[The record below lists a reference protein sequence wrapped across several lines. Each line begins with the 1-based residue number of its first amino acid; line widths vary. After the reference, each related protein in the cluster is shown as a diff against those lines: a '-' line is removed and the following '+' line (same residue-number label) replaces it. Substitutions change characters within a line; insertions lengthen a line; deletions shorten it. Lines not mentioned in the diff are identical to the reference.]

1 MPFPVHLAFQCDL
14 LHGMKQTLESMP
26 FQVHRSNYVGAC
38 MFRKLWYSPW
48 GLLAVANL
56 FWAGNIVL
64 ARGLAGQVP
73 PVALAYWRWTGA
85 FVVAIGFAW
94 PRLRADMPVMLRH
107 WKTMLV
113 LSATGI
119 ASYNTMSYI
128 GLNSTTALNVLL
140 LQSVTPLIIIVWA
153 YLLFRERPTTRQAC
167 GVLVS
172 LTGVAAIAAHGSL
185 EALAGLRLNPGDVW
199 VLAALAI
206 YAFYCVTLRKRPA
219 VHPLSF
225 LVAAMGI
232 GSLMMLPVV
241 LWEFSTGA
249 RINGGASS
257 YLAIAYTAVL
267 PSFVAYLLFNRGVEL
282 IGSGPAGQSLHLMP
296 LFGSILAVIFL
307 HESFQTY
314 HAVGIALIAAGIALA
329 SLEYPSWSSCF

>member
-1 MPFPVHLAFQCDL
+1 ML
-14 LHGMKQTLESMP
+14 
-26 FQVHRSNYVGAC
+26 
-38 MFRKLWYSPW
+38 RKFWYSPW
-48 GLLAVANL
+48 GLLTAANL

-85 FVVAIGFAW
+85 FVVAVGFAW
-94 PRLRADMPVMLRH
+94 PRLRSDLPIMLRH
-107 WKTMLV
+107 WKIMLL

-140 LQSVTPLIIIVWA
+140 LQSATPLIIIVWA
-153 YLLFRERPTTRQAC
+153 YLLFRERPTPAQAC

-172 LTGVAAIAAHGSL
+172 LAGVAAIAAHGSFEVL
-185 EALAGLRLNPGDVW
+185 SHLRLNRGDIW

-225 LVAAMGI
+225 LVVAMGI
-232 GSLMMLPVV
+232 GSLMMLPFM
-241 LWEFSTGA
+241 LGEFAAGA
-249 RINGGASS
+249 RIHGGASS

-267 PSFVAYLLFNRGVEL
+267 PSFVAYLFFNRGVEL
-282 IGSGPAGQSLHLMP
+282 IGARSAGQSMHLMP
-296 LFGSILAVIFL
+296 LFGSLLAVFFL
-307 HESFQTY
+307 HEELQIY
-314 HAVGIALIAAGIALA
+314 HAAGFAMIAAGIVLA
-329 SLEYPSWSSCF
+329 SFKPVRRRVLSPEPKTT

>member
-1 MPFPVHLAFQCDL
+1 MEQTPELMAFQAR
-14 LHGMKQTLESMP
+14 
-26 FQVHRSNYVGAC
+26 VSNYVGHC
-38 MFRKLWYSPW
+38 MFRKFWYSPW
-48 GLLAVANL
+48 GLLAAANL

-64 ARGLAGQVP
+64 ARGLAGHVP
-73 PVALAYWRWTGA
+73 PIALAYWRWTGA

-94 PRLRADMPVMLRH
+94 PRLRADLPIMLRH
-107 WKTMLV
+107 WKVMLV

-153 YLLFRERPTTRQAC
+153 FLLFRERPTPRQGC
-167 GVLVS
+167 GVLIS
-172 LTGVAAIAAHGSL
+172 LAGVAAIAARGSV
-185 EALAGLRLNPGDVW
+185 EALMHLRLNPGDVW
-199 VLAALAI
+199 VLIALAI

-232 GSLMMLPVV
+232 GSLMMLPFM
-241 LWEFSTGA
+241 LWEFAAGA
-249 RINGGASS
+249 RIGGGAAS

-267 PSFVAYLLFNRGVEL
+267 PSFIAYLFFNRGVEL
-282 IGSGPAGQSLHLMP
+282 IGSGPAGQSMHLMP
-296 LFGSILAVIFL
+296 LFGSILAVLFL
-307 HESFQTY
+307 HEQFQIY
-314 HAVGIALIAAGIALA
+314 HAAGIAMIAAGIVLA
-329 SLEYPSWSSCF
+329 SFKPMRRLAPSA

>member
-1 MPFPVHLAFQCDL
+1 MAFQ
-14 LHGMKQTLESMP
+14 
-26 FQVHRSNYVGAC
+26 VRRSNYVGRH
-38 MFRKLWYSPW
+38 MFRSFWHSPW
-48 GLLAVANL
+48 GLLVAANL

-85 FVVAIGFAW
+85 FVIAVGFAW
-94 PRLRADMPVMLRH
+94 PRLKTDLPVMMRH
-107 WKTMLV
+107 WKMMLI

-128 GLNSTTALNVLL
+128 GLTSTTALNVLL

-153 YLLFRERPTTRQAC
+153 YLLFRERPTTRQAL

-172 LTGVAAIAAHGSL
+172 LAGVAAIAARGSFVV
-185 EALAGLRLNPGDVW
+185 LAHMQLNRGDIW
-199 VLAALAI
+199 VLVALAI

-219 VHPLSF
+219 VHQLSF

-232 GSLMMLPVV
+232 GSLMMLPFMV
-241 LWEFSTGA
+241 WEFAAGA
-249 RINGGASS
+249 RIQGGVPS
-257 YLAIAYTAVL
+257 YLAIASTAVL
-267 PSFVAYLLFNRGVEL
+267 PSFIAYLFFNRGVEL

-296 LFGSILAVIFL
+296 LFGSVLAVLFL
-307 HESFQTY
+307 HERFQIH
-314 HAVGIALIAAGIALA
+314 HAVGIGLIAAGIALA
-329 SLEYPSWSSCF
+329 SFTMARRNLPIQRPNTT